1 MNRVA
6 VLALA
11 AAGMT
16 LGGTAMADAAQ
27 AGAVEEV
34 KVGVLAHN
42 ICVANC
48 KNADK
53 EDGPVVDIQVNFKS
67 PGFLGWAFSPQP
79 YVAIAPN
86 VSGDTSFAAVG
97 LEWTFEFADGW
108 AIVPGFG
115 YAVHDGEVK
124 NAFPNGDPRATAFA
138 SEHVLYGSRDLFR
151 SSLGLQKEFG
161 DRWTGEITY
170 AHYSHGQILGSG
182 RNQGTDQAG
191 VRIGYRFGD

>member
-6 VLALA
+6 LLALA
-11 AAGMT
+11 AVGMGAAAPAHAG
-16 LGGTAMADAAQ
+16 G
-27 AGAVEEV
+27 VEEV
-34 KVGVLAHN
+34 KVGALAHN
-42 ICVANC
+42 ICITNC

-108 AIVPGFG
+108 AFVPGFG

-124 NAFPNGDPRATAFA
+124 NKFPNGTPQALQFSQDN
-138 SEHVLYGSRDLFR
+138 VLYGSRDLFR
-151 SSLGLQKEFG
+151 TTFALQREFG
-161 DRWTGEITY
+161 DRWTGEVVY

-191 VRIGYRFGD
+191 VRIGYRFGG